1 MDKILVFSLLY
12 AVAILIVIWY
22 VAISP
27 AIANY
32 VGRKLLNTQKKI
44 IITFCVIVLPLILSA
59 FTKSVFASYSISIM
73 FLLTFLELKNN
84 NYGEK

>member
-59 FTKSVFASYSISIM
+59 FTKSIFASYSISIM
-73 FLLTFLELKNN
+73 FLLTFIELKNN

>member
-1 MDKILVFSLLY
+1 MDKILIFSLLY

-32 VGRKLLNTQKKI
+32 VGRKLLDTQKKI
-44 IITFCVIVLPLILSA
+44 IISFCVIVLPLIISA
-59 FTKSVFASYSISIM
+59 FTDKIFASYSISM
-73 FLLTFLELKNN
+73 MLLLLYLELKNN
-84 NYGEK
+84 NYGRS